1 MCSLT
6 YRDKLATI
14 NLLASNVPSSHANKA
29 SATWLTGDCRI
40 KMLAD
45 LNCEALARS
54 LICWTKRAAFK
65 LSYRFVMENN

>member
-1 MCSLT
+1 M
-6 YRDKLATI
+6 YLA
-14 NLLASNVPSSHANKA
+14 PHANKA